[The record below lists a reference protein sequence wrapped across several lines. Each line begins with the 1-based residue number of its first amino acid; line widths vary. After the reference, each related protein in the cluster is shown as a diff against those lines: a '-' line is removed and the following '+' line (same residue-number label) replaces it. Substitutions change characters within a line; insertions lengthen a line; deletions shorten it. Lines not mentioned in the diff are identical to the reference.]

1 VYDNHGL
8 EPIVKRYATVLV
20 SDGGAPFGRTAELNN
35 DWISQLRRVLDV
47 TDNQVRAL
55 RRRDLIDRLIAGN
68 RLADESKLVSDKAR
82 GRMGAY
88 WGIDTDPAEVKAPG
102 ALPCE
107 SATIHKLAE
116 IGTRL
121 SDLGE
126 QTSKQLV
133 NWGYAICDR
142 SVRSNYKGQFAETN
156 PVWPYQEA
164 RLG

>member
-20 SDGGAPFGRTAELNN
+20 SDGGAPFGRTAELNL

-68 RLADESKLVSDKAR
+68 RIADESKLVSDKAR
-82 GRMGAY
+82 GTMGAY
-88 WGIDTDPAEVKAPG
+88 WGIDTDPAKVNAPG
-102 ALPCE
+102 ALPCD
-107 SATIHKLAE
+107 SAIVEKLAQVG
-116 IGTRL
+116 IRL

-126 QTSKQLV
+126 RHPS
-133 NWGYAICDR
+133 NW
-142 SVRSNYKGQFAETN
+142 
-156 PVWPYQEA
+156 
-164 RLG
+164 